1 MTATSTYRATPW
13 AGEFPHR
20 GTFAVAANTFCLGGT
35 IACVDADGRT
45 TPGAL
50 NAGLNA
56 VGKYGHHVANL
67 TTSESGGAAGAVDA
81 DIQYGIFG
89 WLYDGTVPEPGQVV
103 FVLDNQTVTI
113 DSNAGARGIAGY
125 CAELRDGLCWV
136 LMGPTVVGQIVIAA
150 DVEADLD
157 QAETDIDNLETVVD
171 ALEVDSLSAQCF
183 VPIPLTSWLDGGAP
197 MAAFVDGSV
206 NGVALVDSEVVGF
219 RFNPVGEDTSVLSTS
234 VALPP
239 DLDDAAD
246 VVLHVAAARIGA
258 ADTTTVLSGAAFF
271 QTMGAAYDADA
282 DAITVD
288 SAALAAATKVV
299 TEYTLTIAA
308 ADVPAAPAVLTL
320 TLAPS
325 AALDADD
332 LVICGT
338 WIEYTRKLRT
348 A

>member
-1 MTATSTYRATPW
+1 
-13 AGEFPHR
+13 
-20 GTFAVAANTFCLGGT
+20 LIGGT
-35 IACVDADGRT
+35 IAVVNSDGNVQAPVDGDGFNACGILVADVDNRAT
-45 TPGAL
+45 TEL
-50 NAGLNA
+50 
-56 VGKYGHHVANL
+56 
-67 TTSESGGAAGAVDA
+67 GGGAGAVNA
-81 DIQYGIFG
+81 AVNYGTFG
-89 WLYDGTVPEPGQVV
+89 VGYTGTAPKPGQVV
-103 FVLDNQTVTI
+103 FVVDNQTVSI
-113 DSNAGARGIAGY
+113 DSDSSQRGIAG
-125 CAELRDGLCWV
+125 LCV
-136 LMGPTVVGQIVIAA
+136 EQRNGMAYVAMGPQVVGMIAIAA
-150 DVEADLD
+150 AEAADLD
-157 QAETDIDNLETVVD
+157 QAQTDINTAEAAID
-171 ALEVDSLSAQCF
+171 ALEADALSAQAF
-183 VPIPLTSWLDGGAP
+183 IPIPLTSWLDGGAP

-258 ADTTTVLSGAAFF
+258 ADTTTVLSGGAFF